1 MATFQ
6 LLIANL
12 FTFGVLLLLDSGAK
26 QPIKLGFDLT
36 AKRLTAAEFRAA
48 FGPDSKTLSRDFLLD
63 NITGWHGQTLI
74 GGEDGKPAP
83 FSRQALAAML
93 DVPGVETKLIA
104 AYIKAMEVTDSEDGR
119 AKN

>member
-12 FTFGVLLLLDSGAK
+12 FTFGVVLLLDSGAK

-74 GGEDGKPAP
+74 GGDDGKPAP
-83 FSRQALAAML
+83 FSREALAAML
-93 DVPGVETKLIA
+93 DVPLVEGKLIA
-104 AYIKAMEVTDSEDGR
+104 AYIRAMQVADSEAGR
-119 AKN
+119 SGN